1 METHTTRISAEAAT
15 AAEAAAAERRKSRRL
30 PINVMVEYEDQQ
42 DFLTD
47 YTANMDIG
55 GMFIKTSTPLE
66 MGTRFRLRFKV
77 SGRDK
82 PIDTVAVVRW
92 NLRPEEAGPL
102 NAGMGVQ
109 FERLSASD
117 EAAVQAMLDSWA

>member
-1 METHTTRISAEAAT
+1 MQTQNTRISTERALSPS
-15 AAEAAAAERRKSRRL
+15 ERRKSRRL

-42 DFLTD
+42 DFLTE

-109 FERLSASD
+109 FERLSPAD
-117 EAAVQAMLDSWA
+117 EAAVQTMLDSWT

>member
-1 METHTTRISAEAAT
+1 MPT
-15 AAEAAAAERRKSRRL
+15 ERRVRGRL
-30 PINVMVEYEDQQ
+30 PINVLVEYEDRQ

-77 SGRDK
+77 SGRER

-92 NLRPEEAGPL
+92 NLHPSEAGPL

-109 FERLSASD
+109 FERLSSRD
-117 EAAVQAMLDSWA
+117 EAAVLAMLDEWS

>member
-1 METHTTRISAEAAT
+1 MQTQTTRISTEAKAPS
-15 AAEAAAAERRKSRRL
+15 ASERRQSRRL
-30 PINVMVEYEDQQ
+30 PINVLVEYEDRQ

-82 PIDTVAVVRW
+82 PIYTVAVVRW
-92 NLRPEEAGPL
+92 NLHPSEAGPL

-109 FERLSASD
+109 FERLGQSD
-117 EAAVQAMLDSWA
+117 EAAVQSMLDEWA